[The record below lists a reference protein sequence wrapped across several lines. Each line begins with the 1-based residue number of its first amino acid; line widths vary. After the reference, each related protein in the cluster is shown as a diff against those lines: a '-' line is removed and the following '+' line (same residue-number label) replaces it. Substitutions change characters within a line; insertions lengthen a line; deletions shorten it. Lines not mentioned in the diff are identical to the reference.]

1 VRSTVEGLERGVA
14 GTKATIEK
22 MHKLV
27 ALGKLDPT
35 LQKIATWIRASVL
48 GDRRGST
55 KATADAVFNWC
66 AKHGIF
72 KRDAFQVEVIEHP
85 IEAMRPIIQAKQ
97 AGVYK
102 GPGLFTGDCDT
113 YAIMTATLG
122 GILGF
127 QYAFETAKVDAS
139 RPDEFSHIWTALL
152 IDNEWYPLDSSTGGA
167 YPGWRPP
174 VAAKLFARWPEKPIE
189 SVVGSSDMHSIN
201 GGMLGEFGEDLE
213 PDSSDDRNGR
223 SPLADVDA
231 EYPKDYISYGI
242 PRDFGAGPG
251 VVPPGNFEDL
261 QLLPPH
267 DTQIPDADLQSDM
280 HVLKAAPRLDPS
292 ERIQSIDGQ
301 PNDHGNPYYR
311 TNGGPTPYFKIER
324 QFYPPGSRWNG
335 QMGHD
340 SVRYVKTGAYVQ
352 VKSPETPERQVRVTM
367 DQPMLTRRRTVLVAP
382 RRVPFG
388 AMEGYGMGDEDMPD
402 PVQPDS
408 GSWTD
413 SFVGPTQPTV
423 QDTSVVSSLPGYNP
437 NAPAGSTGSI
447 AVRPTPVAPKT
458 PATQQAAAAGSSV
471 WDALSSVFKG
481 AGSVVPAVM
490 QTRAA
495 QAVINATN
503 KLAGRPVVG
512 AGVTAPWYKNPFV
525 LGAGVLVLGGGAYI
539 AMKTR
544 PGSGGRRRRGR

>member
-1 VRSTVEGLERGVA
+1 VSSTVEGLDRGYV
-14 GTKATIEK
+14 GTKTTIEK

-35 LQKIATWIRASVL
+35 LLKIATWIRMSVPQ
-48 GDRRGST
+48 DRRGKT
-55 KATADAVFNWC
+55 KETADAIFRW
-66 AKHGIF
+66 ASDHGIF
-72 KRDAFQVEVIEHP
+72 QSDQFQIERLEHP
-85 IEAMRPIIQAKQ
+85 IEAMRSVIQNRRN
-97 AGVYK
+97 GTYK
-102 GPGLFTGDCDT
+102 GPGLFIGDCDT
-113 YAIMTATLG
+113 FTIMTATLG

-127 QYAFETAKVDAS
+127 QYALETAKVDAS
-139 RPDEFSHIWTALL
+139 RPDEFSHVWSSLL
-152 IDNEWYPLDSSTGGA
+152 VDNDWYPLDASTKGA

-201 GGMLGEFGEDLE
+201 GGMLGEADELE

-267 DTQIPDADLQSDM
+267 DTQIPDADLQPDM

-292 ERIQSIDGQ
+292 ERIQHIDGQ
-301 PNDHGNPYYR
+301 PDDHGNPYYR
-311 TNGGPTPYFKIER
+311 TNGGPTPYFKVER

-402 PVQPDS
+402 PVQPDES
-408 GSWTD
+408 SPSWSD

-423 QDTSVVSSLPGYNP
+423 QDTSMVSSLPGYNP
-437 NAPAGSTGSI
+437 NASAGSTGS
-447 AVRPTPVAPKT
+447 VSVKPTPVASKT

-471 WDALSSVFKG
+471 WDAISSVFKG
-481 AGSVVPAVM
+481 AGAVAPAIM
-490 QTRAA
+490 QTKAA

-503 KLAGRPVVG
+503 KLAG
-512 AGVTAPWYKNPFV
+512 KNV
-525 LGAGVLVLGGGAYI
+525 LGAGVTTPWYTNPVILGAGVLILGGGAYI

-544 PGSGGRRRRGR
+544 PGSGGRRRR